1 MPAREK
7 ENLKQRINNEVR
19 HTPQAE
25 KACVHRILP
34 FMWLHRTF
42 P

>member
-19 HTPQAE
+19 HTPKQRRRV
-25 KACVHRILP
+25 CP
-34 FMWLHRTF
+34 S
-42 P
+42 